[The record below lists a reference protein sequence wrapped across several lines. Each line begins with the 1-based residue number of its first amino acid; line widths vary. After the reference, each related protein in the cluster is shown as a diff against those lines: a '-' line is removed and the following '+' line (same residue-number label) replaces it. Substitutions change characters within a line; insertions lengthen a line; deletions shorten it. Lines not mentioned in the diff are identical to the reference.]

1 MNKLL
6 SFKNIKMQKLK
17 NMNQNMIK
25 ILNPKTEISGYDN
38 KLKSN
43 YLFPFYYGL
52 DYLYKKW
59 KYVYNYLL
67 SDFINLIKKNK

>member
-1 MNKLL
+1 
-6 SFKNIKMQKLK
+6 MQKLK

-43 YLFPFYYGL
+43 YLFPFYYF
-52 DYLYKKW
+52 DKKTN
-59 KYVYNYLL
+59 K
-67 SDFINLIKKNK
+67 ILITF